1 MKGEIS
7 TADLNLESIIQ
18 DEGDIIL
25 QSSRHPCLEAQDGVN
40 FIPNDCTLVN
50 IVSYDICNYITFFL
64 NCLGLMQLY
73 HLVSEISDASIALNR

>member
-64 NCLGLMQLY
+64 TV
-73 HLVSEISDASIALNR
+73 HSEGKPPL